1 MNNKNNS
8 HTIVKQW
15 SYNSNKNNW
24 MTKYDYWMT
33 MYDYWMTM
41 YDYWMTMYDYWITMY
56 DYINN
61 KLFKQFQ

>member
-33 MYDYWMTM
+33 KYDYWMTM
-41 YDYWMTMYDYWITMY
+41 YDYWMTMYDY
-56 DYINN
+56 INN
-61 KLFKQFQ
+61 ELF